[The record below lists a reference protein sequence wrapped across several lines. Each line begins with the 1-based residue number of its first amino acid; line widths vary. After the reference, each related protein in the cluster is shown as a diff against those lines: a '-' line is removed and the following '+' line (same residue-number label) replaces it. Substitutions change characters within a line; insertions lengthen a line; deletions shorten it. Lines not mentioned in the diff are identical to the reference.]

1 MTRTSTSMRG
11 KSTSIFPT
19 PGTDRLYNTF
29 AKSKRRFDVK
39 VLKKSPELEG
49 VDDATVLNSGDDYVV
64 NMLFASDTHSRSFE
78 PKKHER
84 KGLVEE
90 ANELGA
96 HQAQG
101 TAREYLYHLC
111 VCATIHLCVLIVY
124 IYVHIMAS
132 IILIYLIPY

>member
-19 PGTDRLYNTF
+19 PGTDRLYNTS

-49 VDDATVLNSGDDYVV
+49 VDDATVLNSGDDCFV
-64 NMLFASDTHSRSFE
+64 NMLFASDTHSISFE

-84 KGLVEE
+84 KDLVEE

-101 TAREYLYHLC
+101 IDRDFLYHLC
-111 VCATIHLCVLIVY
+111 VCATIHSCVLIVY
-124 IYVHIMAS
+124 IYVHMAS
-132 IILIYLIPY
+132 IIHIYLLPY